1 MDQKRST
8 WAEKPKLP
16 SKLPREN
23 IYSGGVPLRNR
34 LISNREAVTRAIQNV
49 NALRAHAV
57 PLSARTRLAPPTP
70 RTRLAAAAATCR
82 PPHRAARPPSRFCT
96 HAGTPSRRPL
106 HARASRRPL
115 HARASRRPLH
125 ARPSRRPLHA
135 CASRRPLHA
144 RASPLLPPCR
154 HCTHTRLARPSARVH
169 APRAALCTHAPR
181 AALSTHAPRR
191 RCRHRRH
198 RSASFAIAAT
208 ATTLPPSPPPPP
220 SPPVVATAKQTR
232 QRHARAGSKDRALT
246 CREDAPD
253 DVVDARTR
261 RVAIATL
268 LQPPQSPPPR
278 RYRGRHCCHRAL

>member
-1 MDQKRST
+1 M
-8 WAEKPKLP
+8 
-16 SKLPREN
+16 
-23 IYSGGVPLRNR
+23 
-34 LISNREAVTRAIQNV
+34 ISNREAVTRAIQNV

-57 PLSARTRLAPPTP
+57 PLSARTRLAPATP

-144 RASPLLPPCR
+144 RASPPLPPCR
-154 HCTHTRLARPSARVH
+154 H
-169 APRAALCTHAPR
+169 
-181 AALSTHAPRR
+181 RR
-191 RCRHRRH
+191 
-198 RSASFAIAAT
+198 ASFAISAT
-208 ATTLPPSPPPPP
+208 ATPLPPSPPPPP